1 VSASVFMLLQHQHG
15 HNHMTNLEALKA
27 LTEYRGENDN
37 LFTKT
42 LLDNGVTSGG
52 TYAATD
58 EQSIDMTLA
67 DIYMTLAGHPDMNDG
82 RWGVKYSVA
91 KLLELRKSL
100 YGKWGIALPEITS
113 QVKVPS
119 VYGKTSPNRNAHW

>member
-1 VSASVFMLLQHQHG
+1 
-15 HNHMTNLEALKA
+15 MTNLEALKS

-37 LFTKT
+37 LFTKA

-52 TYAATD
+52 TYAAAD
-58 EQSIDMTLA
+58 EQNIDMALA
-67 DIYMTLAGHPDMNDG
+67 DIYLYLAGHPDMNDG

-100 YGKWGIALPEITS
+100 YGKWGIALPETTAQINVPTVRGKTTTS
-113 QVKVPS
+113 Q
-119 VYGKTSPNRNAHW
+119 NAYW